1 MTATHLKLKIIF
13 QISRFYRFPGA
24 YASKPFAENGIP
36 KKSVDASLLH
46 LQHLFHLQHLLHLQH
61 LFQNVVKAP

>member
-46 LQHLFHLQHLLHLQH
+46 LQHLF
-61 LFQNVVKAP
+61 QNIVKAP